1 MRRRLSLDVADAFV
15 GDRGVGNGV
24 RYRAMAHKRLQR
36 PARGVDTRAAMDGTI
51 VQKDLKIRIIL
62 IRITDARRRD
72 CIRFV
77 VPSRG
82 WSEVRGHAMQ
92 YDDLWFAISTAW
104 VLVLLGATILAIFA

>member
-1 MRRRLSLDVADAFV
+1 
-15 GDRGVGNGV
+15 
-24 RYRAMAHKRLQR
+24 MAHKSLQR

>member
-1 MRRRLSLDVADAFV
+1 
-15 GDRGVGNGV
+15 
-24 RYRAMAHKRLQR
+24 MAHKSLQR

-51 VQKDLKIRIIL
+51 VQKDSKIIRIIL

-92 YDDLWFAISTAW
+92 YGDLWFAISIAW